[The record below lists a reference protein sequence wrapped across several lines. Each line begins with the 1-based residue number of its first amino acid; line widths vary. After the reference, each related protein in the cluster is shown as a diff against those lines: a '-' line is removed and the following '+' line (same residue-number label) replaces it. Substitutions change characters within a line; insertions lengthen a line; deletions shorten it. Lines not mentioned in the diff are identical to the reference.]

1 MESDPDKRRVGLET
15 MADVYGWEVSDGEG
29 DFFGYTVD
37 HLFADI
43 WNRPGLSR
51 RDRRLVLLG
60 LLIGAN
66 HHDVTPI
73 QLGATLDR
81 GELDADA
88 LRELVVFV
96 AHYAGWPAGARL
108 FNQVEKAISD
118 DARKRA
124 AASDAAAGS
133 DPSDAGTDAGAE
145 ARADASD
152 AAGADTGE
160 GGTDAGGEG

>member
-60 LLIGAN
+60 
-66 HHDVTPI
+66 
-73 QLGATLDR
+73 
-81 GELDADA
+81 
-88 LRELVVFV
+88 
-96 AHYAGWPAGARL
+96 
-108 FNQVEKAISD
+108 
-118 DARKRA
+118 
-124 AASDAAAGS
+124 
-133 DPSDAGTDAGAE
+133 
-145 ARADASD
+145 
-152 AAGADTGE
+152 
-160 GGTDAGGEG
+160 